1 MPNIVYL
8 GLGSNLGDRECY
20 LTAAC
25 NKLSMMEGFE
35 TIALSPIYV
44 SQPVEMD
51 KDAPTF
57 LNMVIKG
64 QFIYTPLE
72 LLSNIEKIEKGL
84 GRNCKGEYKPRS
96 IDIDILL
103 FGNEICK
110 MDRLVIPHK
119 KMTRRPFM
127 LVPLLQID
135 PDLLHPLTN
144 KRIDSYLKKKDRESI
159 ILYKEIAINHVH
171 T

>member
-35 TIALSPIYV
+35 TIALSSIYV
-44 SQPVEMD
+44 SQPVDMD
-51 KDAPTF
+51 KNAPSF

-64 QFIYTPLE
+64 QFHYSPLE
-72 LLSNIEKIEKGL
+72 LLSNIENIEKGL

-103 FGNEICK
+103 LGNESCK

-119 KMTRRPFM
+119 EIPRRPFV

-135 PDLLHPLTN
+135 PDLTHPLTN
-144 KRIDSYLKKKDRESI
+144 RRFDSYLKKKDRQSI
-159 ILYKEIAINHVH
+159 ILYKELAINHVH